1 MSLEKILTDKRSQI
15 IKKWR
20 NVIIDTYPADT
31 QRFLR
36 REKDRFAN
44 PVGFVIGQQIEGLYD
59 ELIKGGESDKISAC
73 LDSIIRVRAVQD
85 FRPSDAVGFV
95 LQLKTVIREE
105 LGGKAPIKGLSVDL
119 RALEE
124 RIDEMALLAF
134 DIYSKCRQE
143 IYEIRV
149 KEVKNHL
156 GKLLK
161 QANLTIEI
169 PETKPDV

>member
-1 MSLEKILTDKRSQI
+1 MSLESLLSHKRSNI

-20 NVIIDTYPADT
+20 DVIIETYPGDT

-36 REKDRFAN
+36 KEKDQFAN
-44 PVGFVIGQQIEGLYD
+44 PVGYVIGKEIEVLFD
-59 ELIKGGESDKISAC
+59 ELIKGGEIDKICAC
-73 LDSIIRVRAVQD
+73 LDNIIRVRAVQD
-85 FRPSDAVGFV
+85 FRPSDAIGFV
-95 LQLKTVIREE
+95 LQLKIVIRDE
-105 LGGKAPIKGLSVDL
+105 LSGKVPINGLSVEL
-119 RALEE
+119 RTLEE
-124 RIDEMALLAF
+124 RIDNTALLAF

-169 PETKPDV
+169 PEYKPDI

>member
-1 MSLEKILTDKRSQI
+1 MSLEKFLSDKRSHI

-20 NVIIDTYPADT
+20 DVIIETYPGDT

-36 REKDRFAN
+36 KEKDPFAN
-44 PVGFVIGQQIEGLYD
+44 PVGYSIRNEIGGLFD
-59 ELIKGGESDKISAC
+59 ELIKGETIDKISAS
-73 LDSIIRVRAVQD
+73 LDHIIRVRAVQD
-85 FRPSDAVGFV
+85 FRPSDAIGFV
-95 LQLKTVIREE
+95 LQLKKVIRKE
-105 LGGKAPIKGLSVDL
+105 LEDKDL
-119 RALEE
+119 MNGFSSDFHTLEQ
-124 RIDEMALLAF
+124 RIDEIALLAF

-169 PETKPDV
+169 PDEKPDI

>member
-1 MSLEKILTDKRSQI
+1 MSLESILSNKRSTI

-20 NVIIDTYPADT
+20 DVIIETYPGDT

-36 REKDRFAN
+36 KEKDQFAN
-44 PVGFVIGQQIEGLYD
+44 PVGFVIGKEIESLYD
-59 ELIKGGESDKISAC
+59 ELTKGGELDKISAC

-95 LQLKTVIREE
+95 LKLKKVIREE
-105 LGGKAPIKGLSVDL
+105 VREKPHINGLSGDIC
-119 RALEE
+119 ALED
-124 RIDEMALLAF
+124 RIDETALLAF

-161 QANLTIEI
+161 QANLTIDI
-169 PETKPDV
+169 PETEPDI

>member
-1 MSLEKILTDKRSQI
+1 MSLENFLSDKRSHI

-20 NVIIDTYPADT
+20 DVIIETYPGDT

-36 REKDRFAN
+36 KEKDPFAN
-44 PVGFVIGQQIEGLYD
+44 PVGYSIRNEISGLYD
-59 ELIKGGESDKISAC
+59 ELIRGGAIDKISAS

-85 FRPSDAVGFV
+85 FRPSDAIGFV
-95 LQLKTVIREE
+95 LQLKKVIRRVLED
-105 LGGKAPIKGLSVDL
+105 KDL
-119 RALEE
+119 MNGFSSDLHILEE
-124 RIDEMALLAF
+124 RIDEIALLAF

-161 QANLTIEI
+161 QANLTVDI
-169 PETKPDV
+169 PDEKSDI

>member
-1 MSLEKILTDKRSQI
+1 MSLENLLSDKRSNI

-20 NVIIDTYPADT
+20 AVIIETYPGDT

-36 REKDRFAN
+36 KEKDQFAN
-44 PVGFVIGQQIEGLYD
+44 PVGFVIGKEIESLYD
-59 ELIKGGESDKISAC
+59 ELITGGEIEKISAC

-95 LQLKTVIREE
+95 LKLKKVIREE
-105 LGGKAPIKGLSVDL
+105 LGGKAPMNGLSGEIRV
-119 RALEE
+119 LED
-124 RIDEMALLAF
+124 RIDYIALLAF
-134 DIYSKCRQE
+134 DIYSRCRQE

-169 PETKPDV
+169 PENKPDI